1 MGKIK
6 VHQKKTRN
14 QNLTPAFQFR
24 HRWTMPHV
32 VRAFATR
39 NQRLQTGTTCIY
51 KIPKWTTL
59 QPKVLAGMIDP
70 SKCWM
75 DRRLK
80 KSPNVRSKDNILLC
94 YRSVWVYFRSNNKF
108 RSSFNFVVKEFFYF
122 LFCSR
127 SQFLFSFSSSFC
139 ELLLFFLVLL
149 LVLVHENITAVDS
162 AEKIHD
168 FLRQFAM
175 WTLKSRQKS
184 M

>member
-32 VRAFATR
+32 VRAFAPR

-94 YRSVWVYFRSNNKF
+94 YVQFEFIFVRII
-108 RSSFNFVVKEFFYF
+108 NFV
-122 LFCSR
+122 
-127 SQFLFSFSSSFC
+127 
-139 ELLLFFLVLL
+139 LVLISL
-149 LVLVHENITAVDS
+149 SKNFFTSYSVLVHNFSLVLVLVFVNYFYS
-162 AEKIHD
+162 
-168 FLRQFAM
+168 F
-175 WTLKSRQKS
+175 
-184 M
+184 